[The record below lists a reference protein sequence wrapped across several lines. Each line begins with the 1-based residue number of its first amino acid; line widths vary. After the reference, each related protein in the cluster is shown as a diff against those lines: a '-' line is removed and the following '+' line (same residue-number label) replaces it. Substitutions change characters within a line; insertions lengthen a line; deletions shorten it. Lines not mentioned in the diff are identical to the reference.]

1 MQWRLGSSCTLR
13 GLTAIESDI
22 DSLEHS
28 GPFILQSEGDSK
40 GPGGAV
46 QGFWFWISLDFPRG
60 ARFPRVV
67 SRGPWAI
74 FPMSVTH
81 SLGVVGLEWSASGKC
96 FAQLQLQLALPREH
110 TKITI

>member
-1 MQWRLGSSCTLR
+1 MPVTFVFVLVSISRRRTVWPPWTISNFEEQTRDTTYTGYALLPCAFVLCSVFFFGFTWQVQWRLGSSCTLR

-46 QGFWFWISLDFPRG
+46 HGF
-60 ARFPRVV
+60 
-67 SRGPWAI
+67 
-74 FPMSVTH
+74 
-81 SLGVVGLEWSASGKC
+81 
-96 FAQLQLQLALPREH
+96 
-110 TKITI
+110 